1 MAELMDRT
9 CNLCGSHFRS
19 IVEADYC
26 LDCLEKVK
34 IMAGKVSFC
43 PLCGQQ
49 VGSFWSSI
57 DKEEGDEG

>member
-1 MAELMDRT
+1 MTELMDRT

-34 IMAGKVSFC
+34 IMAGKVKFC
-43 PLCGQQ
+43 PLCQQ
-49 VGSFWSSI
+49 QIGSYWNSVNR
-57 DKEEGDEG
+57 GGGG

>member
-26 LDCLEKVK
+26 LDCLEKAK
-34 IMAGKVSFC
+34 IMAGKVKFC
-43 PLCGQQ
+43 PLCQQ
-49 VGSFWSSI
+49 QIGSYWNSVNR
-57 DKEEGDEG
+57 GGGG